1 MRQRLIRRG
10 RPVGTITVA
19 VIDAL
24 RLVPRSRRHLTQD
37 LQMSFGL
44 ADQVLDNLRRRA
56 EVQPVACEWPRSG
69 SRPAMLYA
77 PAEPGVRSAAAFE
90 LSAVF
95 NTIIQN
101 NNG

>member
-1 MRQRLIRRG
+1 MRQRVIRRG

-24 RLVPRSRRHLTQD
+24 RLVPRSRRHLTVD
-37 LQMSFGL
+37 LQLSYRH
-44 ADQVLDNLRRRA
+44 AHQVLAELASRA

-77 PAEPGVRSAAAFE
+77 PAESGVRSAAAFE

-95 NTIIQN
+95 NKIIT
-101 NNG
+101 G

>member
-1 MRQRLIRRG
+1 MRQRVIRRG
-10 RPVGTITVA
+10 RPVGAITVA

-24 RLVPRSRRHLTQD
+24 RVVPRSRRHLTED
-37 LQMSFGL
+37 LQMSFGM

-77 PAEPGVRSAAAFE
+77 PAESGVRSAAAFE

>member
-1 MRQRLIRRG
+1 MITVRRG
-10 RPVGTITVA
+10 RPAGTITRVVVA
-19 VIDAL
+19 AL
-24 RLVPRSRRHLTQD
+24 ADLPRSRRHLTVD
-37 LQMSFGL
+37 LQLSYRH
-44 ADQVLDNLRRRA
+44 AHQVLAELASRS

-77 PAEPGVRSAAAFE
+77 PAESGVRSAAAFE

-101 NNG
+101 KNG